1 MEDPKENIKE
11 EENINQKRNNLIK
24 YIFITTT
31 LVFFITTIIFL
42 SLYIH
47 EEKKDKDEN
56 IIEKDLYND
65 IQITDEWDKVF
76 KKSDKVNHKK
86 VTFHNRFGITLVGDL
101 YEPIEKGS
109 GKLAAIA
116 VCGPFGAVKE
126 QSSGL
131 YAMNMAERGFI
142 ALAFDPSFT
151 GESGGLPRDLNSPDI
166 NTEDFSAAVDYLSV
180 QDDIDPEKISIIG
193 ICGFGGFSLNA
204 AAIDPRIKVTIVSTM
219 YDMSRVTALGYNDTI
234 TVEQRYETKKT
245 LGAQRI
251 TDYKNGYYAT
261 QGGNPEERPTG
272 PLFLQQYWDYYKT
285 DRGYHKRSPN
295 SNKGWITTAQLSL
308 LNTKILAFTNEI
320 QNAVLMIHGELA
332 HSLYMGETAYQNL
345 NTANKEFRKI
355 TGAYHVD
362 LYDNLDVIPFDYIS
376 QFINNN
382 LNK

>member
-1 MEDPKENIKE
+1 MEVPKENE
-11 EENINQKRNNLIK
+11 TQKRNNLIK

-31 LVFFITTIIFL
+31 LVFFITTIVFL

-47 EEKKDKDEN
+47 EEKKDK
-56 IIEKDLYND
+56 IKDLYND
-65 IQITDEWDKVF
+65 IQITDEWDKTF
-76 KKSDKVNHKK
+76 TKSDKVNHKK

-142 ALAFDPSFT
+142 TLAFDPSFT

-219 YDMSRVTALGYNDTI
+219 YDMSRVTAFG
-234 TVEQRYETKKT
+234 
-245 LGAQRI
+245 
-251 TDYKNGYYAT
+251 DYKNGYYAT

-272 PLFLQQYWDYYKT
+272 ALFLQQYWDYYKT
-285 DRGYHKRSPN
+285 DRGYHKRSLN

-320 QNAVLMIHGELA
+320 QNAVLMIHGEKA
-332 HSLYMGETAYQNL
+332 HSKYMGETAYQQL
-345 NTANKEFRKI
+345 TTANKEFKEI
-355 TGAYHVD
+355 PNAYHVD
-362 LYDNLDVIPFDYIS
+362 LYDNLDVIPFDYIT
-376 QFINNN
+376 QFINTN